1 MEAAVRTALPADAA
15 ILVAAVADWHVDV
28 APSKLKK
35 ADGPPNLTWA
45 ANPDIL
51 ANLAAGPQRP
61 GLLIGFAAET
71 DNVLAEATAKRARKG
86 CDWIVANDVSGDVMG
101 GDSNSVHLITADG
114 VESWDKASK
123 ADVASRLA
131 NRIADALDPD

>member
-1 MEAAVRTALPADAA
+1 

-51 ANLAAGPQRP
+51 ANLTTGPQRP
-61 GLLIGFAAET
+61 RLLVGFAAET
-71 DNVLAEATAKRARKG
+71 DNVLAEAKAKRARKG

-114 VESWDKASK
+114 VESCDKASK
-123 ADVASRLA
+123 AAVTRRLA
-131 NRIADALDPD
+131 NRLADALDQD